1 MLTKIEDNKV
11 VYINDLWYKSWI
23 SFSNLFPLIEYEF
36 NNLVVMG
43 ASKPKQYLD
52 NTYGKNW
59 STEAIIN
66 FNHKTEKTITK
77 PIKFSL

>member
-1 MLTKIEDNKV
+1 MEDNKV
-11 VYINDLWYKSWI
+11 VYINSLWYNSWI

-43 ASKPKQYLD
+43 ASNPKQYLD
-52 NTYGKNW
+52 NTYGKKW
-59 STEAIIN
+59 ATEAVIS
-66 FNHKTEKTITK
+66 FNHKTEKGISK